1 MNFLSAYTHL
11 LTASVIPAQAG
22 IQIQDS
28 GKPVFQD
35 VIPAQAGIQSV
46 KLSLAT
52 HYKVSL
58 RDAFSLDSCLRR
70 NDEGDAG
77 MMRMNDNER
86 C

>member
-1 MNFLSAYTHL
+1 MSFLSAYTHL
-11 LTASVIPAQAG
+11 LTS
-22 IQIQDS
+22 S
-28 GKPVFQD
+28 

-77 MMRMNDNER
+77 MMRMNDDER